1 MEGKAP
7 RGDGIYHQEK
17 HKAHD
22 QHPQQL
28 QIMKAQE
35 SHSSNVIVSTF
46 VFHHQAEAAEEEEYR
61 HTVMAEV
68 REQMHRQ
75 QFVGVRQHLP
85 ETVVVHLLIHILVL
99 LHNLA
104 DEVAVVV
111 QHDGQDGDTP
121 HRRTLSPRQYLFH
134 FFSLL

>member
-7 RGDGIYHQEK
+7 RGDGIDHQEE
-17 HKAHD
+17 HKAHN

-35 SHSSNVIVSTF
+35 AHSPNVIVSTF
-46 VFHHQAEAAEEEEYR
+46 VFHHQTEAAEEEEYR
-61 HTVMAEV
+61 HAVMAEI
-68 REQMHRQ
+68 REQMHGQ

-85 ETVVVHLLIHILVL
+85 QTGVVLLQILILVL
-99 LHNLA
+99 LHNA
-104 DEVAVVV
+104 SDEVAVVV

-134 FFSLL
+134 FFSIL